1 MKKRLITGA
10 IILAI
15 FIPLVVVKQLFPLF
29 QICMIALAAFASFEM
44 INLFEHRHKF
54 PIPVRIVIIISTI
67 VLFMAFLTEY
77 KGQSVEADG
86 LVLFDFKIG
95 LIPMMLIVVI
105 ILLAL
110 MVMYKDFNGASI
122 GRALTS
128 ILYPAFGFS
137 TLTLLRASGIEFMAY
152 LFLITMLTDTFAYV
166 FGRLFG
172 RHKMSPNISPKKT
185 WEGAIGGTLTAVIVA
200 TLFALFYNKI
210 FSSTFKDNFSIF
222 DNVAYLKHI
231 QNFNKPCEVLFVVGL
246 TILASIMGQ
255 IGDLVASKFKRTY
268 DVKDFSDIFPGH
280 GGVLDRFDSAIYAGM
295 FVWAIFQL
303 LS

>member
-10 IILAI
+10 VILAI
-15 FIPLVVVKQLFPLF
+15 FIPLVAVKVLFPLF
-29 QICMIALAAFASFEM
+29 QICMMALAAFASYEM

-54 PIPVRIVIIISTI
+54 PIPARIVIILSTI
-67 VLFMAFLTEY
+67 VVFMAFLTEY
-77 KGQSVEADG
+77 KKQSIEADG

-95 LIPMMLIVVI
+95 LIPMLLIVVI

-128 ILYPAFGFS
+128 IVYPAFGFA
-137 TLTLLRASGIEFMAY
+137 TLTLLRASGIEFIVY
-152 LFLITMLTDTFAYV
+152 LFLITMLTDTFAY
-166 FGRLFG
+166 LFG
-172 RHKMSPNISPKKT
+172 MMLGKHKMSPNISPKKT

-200 TLFALFYNKI
+200 SLFALFYNKI
-210 FSSTFKDNFSIF
+210 FSDAFSDNFSIF
-222 DNVAYLKHI
+222 RNVAYLKHI
-231 QNFNKPCEVLFVVGL
+231 RDLNKPCEVIFAVAL
-246 TILASIMGQ
+246 TIFASIMGQ

-268 DVKDFSDIFPGH
+268 EIKDFSDIFPGH